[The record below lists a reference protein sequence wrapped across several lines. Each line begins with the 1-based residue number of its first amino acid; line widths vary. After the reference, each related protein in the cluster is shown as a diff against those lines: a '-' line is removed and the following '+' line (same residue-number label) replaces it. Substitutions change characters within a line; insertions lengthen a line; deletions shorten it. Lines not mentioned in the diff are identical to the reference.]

1 MNKIPYSQEFEK
13 FWKSYPR
20 KIDKTLAWEAWKKLD
35 PDEEDISLI
44 MEGVEKWKK
53 SETWNQGYIIYAER
67 FLKRRKWEDDVES
80 MDISNTFTI

>member
-1 MNKIPYSQEFEK
+1 
-13 FWKSYPR
+13 
-20 KIDKTLAWEAWKKLD
+20 
-35 PDEEDISLI
+35 